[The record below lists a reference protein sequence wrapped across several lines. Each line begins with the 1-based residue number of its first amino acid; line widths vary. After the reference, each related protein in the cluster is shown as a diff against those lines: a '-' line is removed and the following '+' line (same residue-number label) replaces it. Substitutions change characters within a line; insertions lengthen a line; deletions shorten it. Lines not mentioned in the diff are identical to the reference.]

1 MSDNKKSAT
10 TTTENTASADKFTIN
25 YCLEQIEKI
34 QSQTE
39 HLNQVITELR
49 NMETSGGAAGFADSQ
64 KATTLAEVVKCRE
77 TTNQKL
83 LAFYEKMYDDLKPR
97 PSLKEQALSV
107 LGEAVDR
114 HDVTE
119 EMLESISNMIDTIRH
134 IG

>member
-1 MSDNKKSAT
+1 MSDNTKAAT
-10 TTTENTASADKFTIN
+10 TTAKNTASPDKFTMN

-49 NMETSGGAAGFADSQ
+49 SMETSGGAAGFADSQ
-64 KATTLAEVVKCRE
+64 KATTLAEMVKCRE

-97 PSLKEQALSV
+97 PSAKEQALAV
-107 LGEAVDR
+107 LGAAIER